1 MQNSISF
8 HLIYTF
14 RYFQS
19 FTEPQ
24 LSFFCTHQILL
35 ARHPKT
41 CERVRVKVS
50 VVLGKTAPQIPEELK
65 TVNLASASSQATV
78 FKWVKHFNRG
88 NSSLEDKR
96 GKCKPAL
103 VSDDKLT
110 ACVQEVVDGDSRVT
124 VVYSAQEW
132 GISTGSVSK
141 ILRHKLG
148 YRKVCMMWT
157 PHRRT
162 IG

>member
-1 MQNSISF
+1 MSF
-8 HLIYTF
+8 
-14 RYFQS
+14 S
-19 FTEPQ
+19 KKD
-24 LSFFCTHQILL
+24 FCGFI
-35 ARHPKT
+35 
-41 CERVRVKVS
+41 KVS

-65 TVNLASASSQATV
+65 TVNLASAPSQGTV

-110 ACVQEVVDGDSRVT
+110 ARVQEVVDGDSRVT
-124 VVYSAQEW
+124 VVYIAQEW

-141 ILRHKLG
+141 ILRHKLV
-148 YRKVCMMWT
+148 YRKVCTMWT